1 MKKSRP
7 LWKTIIGIWAG
18 IACLGVVIVTTQ
30 NPKAENAIVAVVL
43 AIVCFLLFRTPTEK
57 ELARKAQRTEK
68 IQHKIEQHEQSLR
81 TCTMK
86 HVNGLPIA
94 ENMDCT
100 ITSADDKFIF
110 SSGSMHFELDKSKI
124 TDICIKT
131 EQEIQ
136 EQYVSSVGG
145 AVGGAMLFGTLGAM
159 IGGRAKKKKVKN
171 ETHHYLIITYQSPD
185 VKYIGF
191 EIGLNLASAY
201 VFESD
206 FKKTASDTTV
216 TL

>member
-1 MKKSRP
+1 MKKRP

-18 IACLGVVIVTTQ
+18 ISCLGVVIAATQ
-30 NPKAENAIVAVVL
+30 NHKAESVIAAVIL
-43 AIVCFLLFRTPTEK
+43 GLVCFLLFRTPTEK
-57 ELARKAQRTEK
+57 ELARQVRRNERKQN
-68 IQHKIEQHEQSLR
+68 KIEQYEQSLR

-86 HVNGLPIA
+86 HINGLPIA

-100 ITSADDKFIF
+100 ITSADDQFIF

-124 TDICIKT
+124 TDICVNT

-159 IGGRAKKKKVKN
+159 IGGRAKKKKVKD

-191 EIGLNLASAY
+191 EIGFSLSSAY
-201 VFESD
+201 RFVDD
-206 FKKTASDTTV
+206 FKQTASDTTV

>member
-1 MKKSRP
+1 M
-7 LWKTIIGIWAG
+7 
-18 IACLGVVIVTTQ
+18 GVVIVTTQ
-30 NPKAENAIVAVVL
+30 NPKAENAIAAVVL

-171 ETHHYLIITYQSPD
+171 ETHHYLIITYQSPE

-191 EIGLNLASAY
+191 EIGLSLSSAY
-201 VFESD
+201 RFVDD
-206 FKKTASDTTV
+206 FKQTASDTTV